1 MFRYLD
7 LVLLLKDKPT
17 SNMYTIHHSAHYC
30 TVCTCHP
37 LFTFSALYHNVFH
50 GNLLDITAKHNTVDR
65 VRNREALHGL
75 PEFKMNHKSTSIYKT
90 ATLLTQSIG
99 DCDSRWVNLGFKYLI
114 CVKNKKITS
123 LSAAAGGTALKLRGT
138 PAGG

>member
-1 MFRYLD
+1 
-7 LVLLLKDKPT
+7 
-17 SNMYTIHHSAHYC
+17 
-30 TVCTCHP
+30 
-37 LFTFSALYHNVFH
+37 
-50 GNLLDITAKHNTVDR
+50 
-65 VRNREALHGL
+65 
-75 PEFKMNHKSTSIYKT
+75 MNHKSTSIYKT